1 MPVTAAI
8 VGTGAVVA
16 STGASMYSSRQQQK
30 AQERLA
36 MEAQAN
42 QAALFGSR
50 PEFEA
55 PEYNP
60 LFRQDAG
67 YADLVKQIIQGNRKN
82 LPFAGALSRG
92 VNRRITRAAKE
103 RIGSWDGGFE
113 DALAQMGGNRDM
125 ALAGMLPYQDVMQ
138 IAGASGRAA
147 GDFGFSGGAGP
158 QTARDLGMQ
167 RSQLMFQQ
175 GPQLAA
181 QITDIIGAVDPI
193 QRHSTPQ
200 EFLLPTQFGVQS
212 AINENQFGATFAF
225 QNAMQTAGFNALPD
239 PQARGLFDIR
249 AMQAGMQGMGAQQ
262 LAQGLGGLSSLAM
275 LYGGM
280 AGRPTAGAGAGAAN
294 VNLNRAPSNFTGY
307 TAGSGNPVSM
317 RPTGI

>member
-1 MPVTAAI
+1 
-8 VGTGAVVA
+8 
-16 STGASMYSSRQQQK
+16 MYGSRQQRK
-30 AQERLA
+30 SQEQLA
-36 MEAQAN
+36 REAQAN
-42 QAALFGSR
+42 AAGIFGTR

-125 ALAGMLPYQDVMQ
+125 ANAGMLPYQDVMQ

-158 QTARDLGMQ
+158 QMARDLGMQ

-181 QITDIIGAVDPI
+181 QMMDIINAGDPI

-225 QNAMQTAGFNALPD
+225 NNAMQTAGFNALPD
-239 PQARGLFDIR
+239 PQARGMFDIR

-280 AGRPTAGAGAGAAN
+280 AGRPTAGTGAAN

-317 RPTGI
+317 RRTGI